1 MASDEYNEIQRR
13 RKEERQRAIEERL
26 EREALQADE
35 DMISQLRRMN
45 DRAVADEQRNTEAA
59 LRRVMKAHKAGKG
72 DPAKS
77 LKALHKAQDRAKKA
91 RKANNKG
98 CMALIITVGLPASVA
113 VTALV
118 HYL

>member
-13 RKEERQRAIEERL
+13 KKEARDRARDERL
-26 EREALQADE
+26 EREALQDDE
-35 DMISQLRRMN
+35 DMISELRRMN

-72 DPAKS
+72 DPVKS

-98 CMALIITVGLPASVA
+98 CMSLVITLGLPASVA
-113 VTALV
+113 ATVLI